1 MTEEWKDLPI
11 HHNSRRYQ
19 VSNMGRIRSIRMYEG
34 LDISVRLM
42 RTCTR
47 TPKKGNK
54 RVTITLRGD
63 GKQRNY
69 DIHILVAKN
78 FVDNPNGY
86 VVVKHIDGNIENNA
100 ATNLMWVK
108 KGQSKMFCVSK
119 ERTTKI
125 MQRTIDWLYDQLN
138 EGRIECC
145 DIETLVSDYKK
156 AMNRTK

>member
-11 HHNSRRYQ
+11 HHKSRRYQ

-34 LDISVRLM
+34 LDVSVRLL

-54 RVTITLRGD
+54 RVTITLRGN

-86 VVVKHIDGNIENNA
+86 LSVKHIDGNIENNA
-100 ATNLMWVK
+100 AANLMWVK
-108 KGQSKMFCVSK
+108 KGSSNMFGVSRG
-119 ERTTKI
+119 RTKKI
-125 MQRTIDWLYDQLN
+125 VRLTIDWLYEQLN
-138 EGRIECC
+138 EGRIECR
-145 DIETLVSDYKK
+145 DIETLISDYEK
-156 AMNRTK
+156 AMNCTK